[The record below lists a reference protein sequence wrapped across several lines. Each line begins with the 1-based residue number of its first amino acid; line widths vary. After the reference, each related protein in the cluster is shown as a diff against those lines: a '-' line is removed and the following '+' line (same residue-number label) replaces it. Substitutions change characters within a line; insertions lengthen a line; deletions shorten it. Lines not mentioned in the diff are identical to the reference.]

1 MRGLFQN
8 KPLLILIIAALLL
21 GVLAF
26 ATSGNR
32 AATWVESAVG
42 TVTTPVQSFA
52 AKTSAAITGFFQ
64 RVFKT
69 TDADREN
76 EQLRVRLAQYEQ
88 IENQLKDEQ
97 LENERLRALLKYAE
111 EQQFS
116 SYLTT
121 RVIAKDQGVWFNMF
135 TINAGRRQGVE
146 EDMPVVNAAGLVG
159 RVTEVGATWSKVT
172 AILDTT
178 SAVSVMVERTR
189 DNGMVRGLL
198 TGDSNEQLELYYLP
212 AGSDL
217 VPGDVIVTNGLG
229 GIFPKGVVVGTVIEV
244 SRQSADSQAGNAILQ
259 PAADFKHIEEVM
271 VLTAASPENTDDA
284 GSAEETP

>member
-1 MRGLFQN
+1 MRGLFKN

-21 GVLAF
+21 GVLAL

-32 AATWVESAVG
+32 TATWVENAVG

-52 AKTSAAITGFFQ
+52 AEASAAITGFFQ
-64 RVFKT
+64 RIFKT
-69 TDADREN
+69 TDADQEN
-76 EQLRVRLAQYEQ
+76 EQLRVKLAQYEQ

-111 EQQFS
+111 EQQFG
-116 SYLTT
+116 SYITA
-121 RVIAKDQGVWFNMF
+121 RVIAKDQGVWFKVF

-198 TGDSNEQLELYYLP
+198 KGDNSEQLELYYLP

-217 VPGDVIVTNGLG
+217 VPGDVIVTNGMG
-229 GIFPKGVVVGTVIEV
+229 GIFPKGIVVGTVIEV
-244 SRQSADSQAGNAILQ
+244 SRQSADTQAGNAILQ
-259 PAADFKHIEEVM
+259 PAADFRHIEEVM
-271 VLTAASPENTDDA
+271 VLTDASPENTGGVGDA
-284 GSAEETP
+284 GETP